1 MLDQVMVE
9 APPERLR
16 LGSRLVRRSDLPPR
30 DVSRMRELLDRHFAG
45 VDASTF
51 AADLASKNYVVL
63 LDDAA
68 GALRGFTT
76 FHMGATRVG
85 GRPITVVYSGD
96 TIVDPVAWGSPVL
109 PRAWIHAV
117 YDVRSEFPAGDLYWL
132 LLTSGFRTYRFLSVF
147 WKHFYPRHDTPTP
160 AAAQELLDALGRARY
175 GAQYDGAAGV
185 GSARR
190 GADSNRRRAP
200 ARRRSTSGS
209 ALSSAP
215 TRHRPTDARTGSH
228 RSPPSATGRTACPS
242 SATTRSSRGCSAPRA
257 ARREC

>member
-1 MLDQVMVE
+1 MLDQVTVE

-16 LGSRLVRRSDLPPR
+16 LGSRLVPRSDLPPR
-30 DVSRMRELLDRHFAG
+30 DAGRMRELLDRHFAG
-45 VDASTF
+45 VDAATF

-63 LDDAA
+63 LEDAA

-117 YDVRSEFPAGDLYWL
+117 YEVRSEFPAGDLYWL

-147 WKHFYPRHDTPTP
+147 WKRFYPRHDAPTP
-160 AAAQELLDALGRARY
+160 AAAQELLDALSRARY
-175 GAQYDGAAGV
+175 GAQYDAAAGIV
-185 GSARR
+185 RLETPQRLRDHLVEIPEG
-190 GADSNRRRAP
+190 
-200 ARRRSTSGS
+200 RSTDRDVSFFLARNPGYAAGDELVS
-209 ALSSAP
+209 LAALERDNLTA
-215 TRHRPTDARTGSH
+215 A
-228 RSPPSATGRTACPS
+228 GR
-242 SATTRSSRGCSAPRA
+242 RMVR
-257 ARREC
+257 